1 MIMEDSKETQA
12 EETQA
17 EEPQAEEPQAE
28 EPQAEEPQAEEPQA
42 EEPQAEEPQAEKNIH
57 KKLNEA
63 YQKNESIQNKYLR
76 ALADIEN
83 LRKRSIRE
91 RKNLLQGLALNCFPT
106 CYLFW
111 TLLIWD

>member
-12 EETQA
+12 EE
-17 EEPQAEEPQAE
+17 PQAEEPQTE
-28 EPQAEEPQAEEPQA
+28 EPQTEEPQTEEPQT

-76 ALADIEN
+76 TLADIEN

-91 RKNLLQGLALNCFPT
+91 REESTTRARIELFPT
-106 CYLFW
+106 CYLCR
-111 TLLIWD
+111 TLVIWD